1 MDIADYQTS
10 PYVDPLV
17 KELEEYG
24 LMKHVVELEA
34 YGLTVVPPEKMAVA
48 DDFADRL
55 RDAIIRTCEK
65 RNGIKI
71 REYKEANPAVESGT
85 GLESAAA
92 LRFGLAGTAA
102 EDVTGP
108 GEMGKNSWF
117 LMEEDEV
124 FVEAATNPRVLALVH
139 WLCGQSATLTGHTW
153 IMKPQGSSGI
163 PLHSDAHGIP
173 PGGGHIAHVCNA
185 SWLCTDYA
193 GEEDGPSVFVPGSH
207 RFGRATLPHEQN
219 LETTPFKWVPLIG
232 KAGSLAIW
240 HGSTWHAS
248 VARTKPGLRVT
259 LVQVFMRRHMRPI
272 HLWDG
277 EISPQL
283 LAKHPALQDVLG
295 LGEHLYPY
303 KESNDDT
310 RVAPFMLTG
319 TDPFA

>member
-85 GLESAAA
+85 GVESAAES
-92 LRFGLAGTAA
+92 AA
-102 EDVTGP
+102 SAVAGP

-163 PLHSDAHGIP
+163 LSA
-173 PGGGHIAHVCNA
+173 
-185 SWLCTDYA
+185 
-193 GEEDGPSVFVPGSH
+193 
-207 RFGRATLPHEQN
+207 
-219 LETTPFKWVPLIG
+219 
-232 KAGSLAIW
+232 
-240 HGSTWHAS
+240 
-248 VARTKPGLRVT
+248 
-259 LVQVFMRRHMRPI
+259 
-272 HLWDG
+272 
-277 EISPQL
+277 
-283 LAKHPALQDVLG
+283 
-295 LGEHLYPY
+295 
-303 KESNDDT
+303 
-310 RVAPFMLTG
+310 
-319 TDPFA
+319 